1 MLDGNERRPAADDGI
16 DCNDAVRQRSM
27 YNANTP
33 CPNDTLPP
41 TVFDGTT
48 SRQRI
53 KVVAVEH
60 ASRGA
65 RLPPPGAHGGPS
77 PWRAFTWRRT
87 WNARARGQPL
97 GAHSGGAAEAASETA
112 LTHLVVL
119 SSVASAAEEASW
131 KAFALQEELDPG
143 GWCPRRGAPSPGGE
157 HGTLGPA
164 DNPWELTVEG
174 RRRRR
179 RRRPSPIWWCSPP
192 WPRQSR

>member
-1 MLDGNERRPAADDGI
+1 MNVGLLLTMASTATTRYASVQ
-16 DCNDAVRQRSM
+16 CV
-27 YNANTP
+27 TP
-33 CPNDTLPP
+33 THLAPNDILPP
-41 TVFDGTT
+41 TVLDGAT

-65 RLPPPGAHGGPS
+65 RLPPPGAQGEPS

-143 GWCPRRGAPSPGGE
+143 GWCNQG
-157 HGTLGPA
+157 
-164 DNPWELTVEG
+164 
-174 RRRRR
+174 
-179 RRRPSPIWWCSPP
+179 
-192 WPRQSR
+192 